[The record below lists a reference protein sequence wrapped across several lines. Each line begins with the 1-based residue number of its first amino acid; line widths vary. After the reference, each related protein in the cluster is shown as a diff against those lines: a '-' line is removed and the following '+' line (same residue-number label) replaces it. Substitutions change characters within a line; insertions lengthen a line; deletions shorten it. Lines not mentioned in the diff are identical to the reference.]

1 MPDVVDLAAYRRTRK
16 RADLPP
22 KKSVPQEDTIL
33 IRMHGNG
40 DIDYSFQGAF
50 KASRLL
56 TAQTMT
62 MVLGEVLHE

>member
-1 MPDVVDLAAYRRTRK
+1 MADVVDLAAYRRTRK
-16 RADLPP
+16 RSAPT
-22 KKSVPQEDTIL
+22 KKKVPQEDTIL

-56 TAQTMT
+56 TAQTIT
-62 MVLGEVLHE
+62 MVLGEVLHQ

>member
-16 RADLPP
+16 RDLPH
-22 KKSVPQEDTIL
+22 KRQVPPEDTIL
-33 IRMHGNG
+33 IRMNGNG

>member
-16 RADLPP
+16 RDLPS
-22 KKSVPQEDTIL
+22 KRSVPQEDTIL